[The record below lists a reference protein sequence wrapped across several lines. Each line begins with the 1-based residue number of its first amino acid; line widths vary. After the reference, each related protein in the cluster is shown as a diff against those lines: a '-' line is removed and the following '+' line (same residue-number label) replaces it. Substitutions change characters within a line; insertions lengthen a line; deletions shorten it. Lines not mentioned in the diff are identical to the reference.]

1 MLTTRLA
8 ATSPADDDAAILRS
22 VTGAVAG
29 LDALPAD
36 VAAERY
42 ELGLR
47 NEDGKIYRYLEVG
60 GMPMVFA
67 ITEALR
73 GFGFTPEP
81 GAPEAA
87 SAAVSRIVFS
97 RPPAILPFG
106 FARRRKVLWRN
117 LERPAMPGVPAT
129 RVPARPGA

>member
-8 ATSPADDDAAILRS
+8 PVSPADDDAAILRRI
-22 VTGAVAG
+22 TGVVAG
-29 LDALPAD
+29 LEPLPAE

-47 NEDGKIYRYLEVG
+47 NEEGKIYRYLDVG

-73 GFGFTPEP
+73 GLGFTPEP
-81 GAPEAA
+81 GVPEAA
-87 SAAVSRIVFS
+87 VQRARIVFS

-106 FARRRKVLWRN
+106 FARRRKVSWRS
-117 LERPAMPGVPAT
+117 LERPPVPAMPSTRAPA
-129 RVPARPGA
+129 PPGA